1 MEIGNNITYLE
12 LEEIIQ
18 NQGFVFDEKNANTG
32 NILDKVMLLKYY
44 YRNSH
49 KICARVYV
57 NSRTN
62 IVTSFCVD
70 CNTLSIHVYN
80 AVNQIKILLSSEIKT
95 LIRDKTIE
103 SLLN

>member
-18 NQGFVFDEKNANTG
+18 NQGFVLGEKMTGIGNIFDE
-32 NILDKVMLLKYY
+32 VVLLKYY

-57 NSRTN
+57 NNRTN
-62 IVTSFCVD
+62 IVTSFCID
-70 CNTLSIHVYN
+70 CNSLSINVYN
-80 AVNQIKILLSSEIKT
+80 AVNEIKILLSHEVII
-95 LIRDKTIE
+95 LIRDKNIE
-103 SLLN
+103 SLLT